1 MIASLT
7 GKVIGVS
14 GGACLL
20 EVNGVG
26 YEVRIPL
33 PALEDLAQAPGE
45 VRLHTY
51 FHLREDGAQLFGFL
65 TAEEKQVFERI
76 IGVSG
81 IGPKTALSILSVLA
95 VDRFRQAVEAE
106 DQRLLASVPGVGQK
120 TAQRLILELKG
131 KLSAPR
137 ARAAPVAAAAGG
149 GETADAVEALVALG
163 YQAAAAIQAVEAAAG
178 EGSRTAPALVR
189 AALRRLAR

>member
-1 MIASLT
+1 
-7 GKVIGVS
+7 
-14 GGACLL
+14 
-20 EVNGVG
+20 
-26 YEVRIPL
+26 
-33 PALEDLAQAPGE
+33 
-45 VRLHTY
+45 
-51 FHLREDGAQLFGFL
+51 FL

-95 VDRFRQAVEAE
+95 VDRFQQAVEAE

-137 ARAAPVAAAAGG
+137 TRAAPAAAAAGG